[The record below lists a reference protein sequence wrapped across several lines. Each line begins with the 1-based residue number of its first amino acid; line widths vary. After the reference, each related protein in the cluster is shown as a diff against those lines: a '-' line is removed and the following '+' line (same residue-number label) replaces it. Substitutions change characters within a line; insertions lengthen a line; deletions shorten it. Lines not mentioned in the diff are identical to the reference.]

1 MHAWSGNRKFLTGIC
16 CDASSSQSQIVWRTG
31 IVCQVRR
38 ASTLLSVARLDYSLS
53 SLQEVSS
60 ISRQLGGPFLR
71 ECFAYDAFQARAEA
85 TLAYEEVIARGPDQ
99 GQNDQ
104 LNNGVIVHGL
114 LGTGRN
120 WRTFARLLA
129 KQAASE
135 SGR

>member
-1 MHAWSGNRKFLTGIC
+1 M
-16 CDASSSQSQIVWRTG
+16 
-31 IVCQVRR
+31 
-38 ASTLLSVARLDYSLS
+38 ARLDYSLS

-60 ISRQLGGPFLR
+60 ISRQLGGPFLSGIR